1 MIDFLNEVWEII
13 KKNRYAIILI
23 FVILFILSYVVGI
36 GVKFFPNFGTYG
48 SASEWFGFWGNVVGG
63 IISTLIA
70 AGIAYFVSKNENE
83 KNNAKQESLR
93 IEEKKDQ
100 ERLRAEEKEERDK
113 LQKIIGEREE
123 KIIKKTAIVKMRVA
137 GVEKI
142 LDCLGSLEKTCEPL
156 NKKLNKFHDHLEVY
170 NDMPNFYFSD
180 NFNINFDDRITVFP
194 KMRTIITKIKNQGMV
209 VFQNENAYFF
219 SLMEEF
225 DKASTILVTNG
236 DSLKLKIM
244 SLEKNASVANG
255 YAYKKADLT
264 KIDKEVEEFNI
275 VYNENNVQINKIR
288 EYLINYIK
296 EL

>member
-1 MIDFLNEVWEII
+1 MIGFLNEVWEII

-93 IEEKKDQ
+93 AEEKK
-100 ERLRAEEKEERDK
+100 ERDK

-123 KIIKKTAIVKMRVA
+123 KIIKKTAIIKMRVA

-142 LDCLGSLEKTCEPL
+142 LDCLGILEETCEPL
-156 NKKLNKFHDHLEVY
+156 NEKLIKFYKYLETY
-170 NDMPNFYFSD
+170 NDIPKFYFSD
-180 NFNINFDDRITVFP
+180 NIDINFNVRFEVLP
-194 KMRTIITKIKNQGMV
+194 EMRTIITKIKSQGMV

-225 DKASTILVTNG
+225 DEALNILVTKG
-236 DSLKLKIM
+236 DSLKIKIM
-244 SLEKNASVANG
+244 NLEENTSVANG
-255 YAYKKADLT
+255 YAHKKADLT
-264 KIDKEVEEFNI
+264 EIDKEVEEFNI
-275 VYNENNVQINKIR
+275 DYNENIVQINKIR